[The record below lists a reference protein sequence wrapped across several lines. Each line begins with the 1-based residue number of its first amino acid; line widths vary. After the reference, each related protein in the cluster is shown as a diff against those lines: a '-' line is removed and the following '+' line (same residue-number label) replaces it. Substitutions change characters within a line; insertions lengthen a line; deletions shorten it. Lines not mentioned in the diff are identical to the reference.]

1 VTRATTTKPRVIAPP
16 TSLRGLGPLVVV
28 DGECPYF
35 RDGRTN
41 RTAFALPGTPLGP
54 TDYETA
60 MHLGMRRS
68 GALVYRP
75 LCPTCRKCQP
85 FRLDT
90 ERFVASKSQRRA
102 QKRCDGLFTVDVSR
116 PVSDKERLELYGRY
130 QAGQHGADGQT
141 ADGESY
147 DRFLCESVA
156 DTWELTWRDREGS
169 LAAVG
174 IIDVV
179 SSGLSTVYCYWDP
192 VLRDLSLGT
201 VSALYEIELCRE
213 WGKRYYYLGYLV
225 LGSQTMSYKAGFHG
239 GEVWDGTTW
248 IPLGSRDLED
258 EGVIKTLEDAEQA
271 SMAADSKAF
280 RID

>member
-1 VTRATTTKPRVIAPP
+1 MTRATTTKPRVIAPP
-16 TSLRGLGPLVVV
+16 ATLRGLGPLVVV

-35 RDGRTN
+35 KDGRPN
-41 RTAFALPGTPLGP
+41 RTAFALPGTALQPAE
-54 TDYETA
+54 YETA

-85 FRLDT
+85 FRVDT
-90 ERFVASKSQRRA
+90 DKFAASKSQRRA
-102 QKRCDGLFTVDVSR
+102 QKRCDGLFTVDVAR
-116 PVSDKERLELYGRY
+116 PVSDSEHLDLYARY

-141 ADGESY
+141 ADDESY

-179 SSGLSTVYCYWDP
+179 ASGLSTVYFYWDP

-201 VSALYEIELCRE
+201 YSALYEIDLCRR

-225 LGSQTMSYKAGFHG
+225 AGSKTMSYKASFEG
-239 GEVWDGTTW
+239 GEVWDGTNW
-248 IPLGSRDLED
+248 VPLGSRDLDD
-258 EGVIKTLEDAEQA
+258 ESVQKTLEDAEA
-271 SMAADSKAF
+271 GSLAADTKHF